1 MKRSCKNLIWLIV
14 LIALAICTIK
24 VITTQCTGYSSAGFQ
39 RTLASMSPFWLA
51 AAIVCAFGF
60 IYFEG
65 AGLRC
70 ICSYFGHS
78 FGRGRA
84 TLYSASDIYFSALTP
99 SAAGGQPA
107 ALLLMVSDSVPT
119 AIGTIAL
126 LLNLVM
132 YTLSILL
139 LGGAAFMLCPTI
151 FTGFSPV
158 SKLLVII
165 GTVVQL
171 VFIVLFLM
179 CIFKDSLI
187 RSLARWALRL
197 LCKLRIIKDHAAQS
211 EKLERGIDEYKRCG
225 TLLRKSGK
233 LIASVF
239 AFNFAQRLSV
249 ILVSVC
255 VFIGIGGEHGSV
267 LHAFC
272 AQVFTVLGSN
282 AVPIPGAMGA
292 ADYLFIDGF
301 KSIFPDYVSL
311 ELISRGI
318 SFYATFIFCGLMLA
332 VLTLSRTLRKQSA
345 DTAVQRSSDA
355 DFDTDLD
362 TDKEA
367 S

>member
-1 MKRSCKNLIWLIV
+1 MKKNCKNLIWLIV
-14 LIALAICTIK
+14 LIALAVCTIK
-24 VITTQCTGYSSAGFQ
+24 VITSQCTGYSSAGFR
-39 RTLASMSPFWLA
+39 RTLASMSPVWLA

-70 ICSYFGHS
+70 ICSCLGCKFD
-78 FGRGRA
+78 RGKA

-107 ALLLMVSDSVPT
+107 ALLLMVSDRVPT
-119 AIGTIAL
+119 AVGTIAL

-139 LGGAAFMLCPTI
+139 LGAAAFVLCPTV
-151 FTGFSPV
+151 FVGYSV
-158 SKLLVII
+158 ASKLLVVF
-165 GTVVQL
+165 GTLVQL
-171 VFIVLFLM
+171 VFIALFLM

-187 RSLARWALRL
+187 RALARWALRL
-197 LCKLRIIKDHAAQS
+197 LCKLRIVKDHAAQS

-225 TLLRKSGK
+225 VLLSRNCK
-233 LIASVF
+233 LMASVF
-239 AFNFAQRLSV
+239 ALNLAQRLSV
-249 ILVSVC
+249 ILVAVC
-255 VFIGIGGEHGSV
+255 VFIGVGGEHGSI
-267 LHAFC
+267 LKAFC
-272 AQVFTVLGSN
+272 AQIFTVLGSN

-332 VLTLSRTLRKQSA
+332 VLTLSRSLKKQKVSTDVYANIGIDA
-345 DTAVQRSSDA
+345 DT
-355 DFDTDLD
+355 DT
-362 TDKEA
+362 EA